1 LGLYFG
7 REFSI
12 SNGNMDSN
20 NHTRSYRD
28 YLESRILGAHPV
40 EIVALFY
47 QVAID
52 NLNEAIAHLK
62 SGDHLARS
70 AAVTRAEQ
78 AVHELL
84 IALDHSVNAPFT
96 RTSEDLY
103 RYALERIVTGH
114 ARRSEEAFREALA
127 VLTPLAAAWADLKSR
142 LCQEPAEQTGE
153 PEGRQDREE
162 TISDPYAA
170 YRQNPAA
177 AASRDW
183 SC

>member
-1 LGLYFG
+1 
-7 REFSI
+7 
-12 SNGNMDSN
+12 MDSN
-20 NHTRSYRD
+20 NYRGSYRD

-52 NLNEAIAHLK
+52 NLNQAIAHLA
-62 SGDHLARS
+62 SGDHFARS

-78 AVHELL
+78 AVQELL

-96 RTSEDLY
+96 RTSADLY
-103 RYALERIVTGH
+103 HYVLERIVAGH
-114 ARRSEEAFREALA
+114 SRRSEEAFRDALS

-142 LCQEPAEQTGE
+142 LAEEPAEE
-153 PEGRQDREE
+153 PAKVEPREE
-162 TISDPYAA
+162 MIIDPYAA
-170 YRQNPAA
+170 YRQSPAA
-177 AASRDW
+177 VASRDW